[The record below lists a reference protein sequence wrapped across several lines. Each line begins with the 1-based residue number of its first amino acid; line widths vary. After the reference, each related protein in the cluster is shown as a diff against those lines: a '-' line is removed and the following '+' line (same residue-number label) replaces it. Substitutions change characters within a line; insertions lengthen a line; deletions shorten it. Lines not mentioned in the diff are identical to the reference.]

1 MKRILLQLDTDS
13 SPCPFD
19 AVVATDAGAE
29 VLLRQSNVTPK
40 NVVGMLHGAMFTR
53 GLQDLHNTAVFIGGQ
68 DVTAAED
75 ILRVCSKTF
84 FGPMRVSVMADPSG
98 ANTTAAA
105 AVFVA
110 TKHVDSEASAVV
122 LGTGPVGERLVRLL
136 ALSGHAVTLISR
148 SESKA
153 ASVLERIDTEVELT
167 AAASGSEKADAAL
180 KNAAI
185 LVSSGAAGI
194 EMLPNWESYSFK
206 VAVDLNAVPPVGLPG
221 IDLTDSAKNIN
232 GTTCYGALGVGGPK
246 MKVHKAAVARLFESN
261 DLVLDAPEMLELARE
276 LLK

>member
-29 VLLRQSNVTPK
+29 VLLRQSAVTPE
-40 NVVGMLHGAMFTR
+40 NAVGMIHGAIFTR
-53 GLQDLHNTAVFIGGQ
+53 GPKDLKNTAVFVGGQ
-68 DVTAAED
+68 NVAAAEE
-75 ILRVCSKTF
+75 ILKVCEQTF

-110 TKHVDSEASAVV
+110 LKHVEAGVPACV

-136 ALSGHAVTLISR
+136 AISGHSVTLISR
-148 SESKA
+148 SKEKA
-153 ASVLERIDTEVELT
+153 AAVLSRIDADVELKS
-167 AAASGSEKADAAL
+167 AASGSSEAADSL
-180 KNAAI
+180 KSSEI
-185 LVSSGAAGI
+185 LISSGAAGV
-194 EMLPNWESYSFK
+194 EMLSNWPEYNFR
-206 VAVDLNAVPPVGLPG
+206 VAIDLNAVPPVGLPG
-221 IDLTDSAKNIN
+221 IDLTDSAKEIE
-232 GTTCYGALGVGGPK
+232 TTVCYGALGVGGPK

-261 DLVLDAPEMLELARE
+261 DLVLDAPEMLALAQE
-276 LLK
+276 ILG

>member
-19 AVVATDAGAE
+19 AVVAVDAGAE
-29 VLLRQSNVTPK
+29 VLLRQSGVTAD

-53 GLQDLHNTAVFIGGQ
+53 GPKDLHNTAVFLGGQ
-68 DVTAAED
+68 DVAQAED

-110 TKHVDSEASAVV
+110 TKHAEAGTPAVV

-136 ALSGHAVTLISR
+136 ALSGHPVTLISR
-148 SESKA
+148 SRDKA
-153 ASVLERIDTEVELT
+153 TGVLDRIDADQQLM
-167 AAASGSEKADAAL
+167 AAASGSAESEAAL
-180 KNAAI
+180 AAGGI
-185 LVSSGAAGI
+185 LISSGAAGI
-194 EMLPNWESYSFK
+194 EMLSNWKSYGFQ

-221 IDLTDSAKNIN
+221 IELTDSAKEID
-232 GTTCYGALGVGGPK
+232 GCICYGALGVGGPK
-246 MKVHKAAVARLFESN
+246 MKVHKAAVASLFERN
-261 DLVLDAPEMLELARE
+261 DLILDAPEILELARE
-276 LLK
+276 ILS